1 VAPARAATDD
11 ATMFTAVGF
20 DLLPAFAR
28 GIKGERLRQVNAVNA
43 VNAVKGGRVGA
54 RALAAQFKA
63 NPNPNPNPKTGL
75 EDVTQ

>member
-11 ATMFTAVGF
+11 AIMFTALCF

-28 GIKGERLRQVNAVNA
+28 GIKR
-43 VNAVKGGRVGA
+43 GRVGA
-54 RALAAQFKA
+54 RERAAQFKA